1 MITKFCD
8 KTGPMITSSDREYKS
23 TKRIKQG
30 KKRLHAPFDELAEWI
45 SSTRNVT
52 VLNVIYDRRNSL
64 HAPRLQVILEHRS
77 HAQKFH
83 RGVNFDRR
91 QQDAVAKKF
100 LEIIGREDT
109 HQFDVDGLF
118 VVFSA
123 FSPIAKQEAD
133 SEISEADIKAL
144 KKRIANPDL
153 WEISRCLGYVTFFFF
168 TDEQVKKYEAQ
179 RKKDE
184 YATMYFELLKPHDE
198 FGYLKRNEFKVT
210 FDSKQNFDDNFESN
224 WYYYYR

>member
-1 MITKFCD
+1 
-8 KTGPMITSSDREYKS
+8 MITSSDREYKS

-45 SSTRNVT
+45 SETRSVK

-64 HAPRLQVILEHRS
+64 HAPRIQVILEHQS
-77 HAQKFH
+77 QAKKFH
-83 RGVNFDRR
+83 SGVNFDRQ
-91 QQDAVAKKF
+91 QQDAIAKKF
-100 LEIIGREDT
+100 LAIIGRADK

-123 FSPIAKQEAD
+123 FSPIAKEEAD
-133 SEISEADIKAL
+133 SKISEADVKAL
-144 KKRIANPDL
+144 KKRIGNPDL
-153 WEISRCLGYVTFFFF
+153 WDISRCLGHVTFFFV

-179 RKKDE
+179 GKKDE

-198 FGYLKRNEFKVT
+198 FGYLKRSQFKIN
-210 FDSKQNFDDNFESN
+210 FDSKQNFDENFESN
-224 WYYYYR
+224 WYYYYK